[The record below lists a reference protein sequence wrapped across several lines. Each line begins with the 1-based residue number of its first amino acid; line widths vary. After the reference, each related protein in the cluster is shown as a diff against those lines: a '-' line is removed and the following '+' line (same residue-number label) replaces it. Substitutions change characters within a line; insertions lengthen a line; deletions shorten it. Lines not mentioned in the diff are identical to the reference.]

1 MGFFGGN
8 NRNKIIEIIKSTDK
22 KTIDKRESQ
31 NIDDIVFIDD
41 LQIFFGGGGEKFEDK
56 SGMGLSGKIYTIGFD
71 EIFGGTNPGSSPIE
85 FLFFIKPNTK
95 L

>member
-41 LQIFFGGGGEKFEDK
+41 LQIFFGGGGEKVEDK
-56 SGMGLSGKIYTIGFD
+56 
-71 EIFGGTNPGSSPIE
+71 
-85 FLFFIKPNTK
+85 
-95 L
+95 